1 MKKYQIRCQVHG
13 REGIGLVCEHIAIAV
28 DRGERIGFFWGN
40 DTDTAR
46 PDAWCQVCERSLVAL
61 NGASS
66 EQWFREARF
75 KVFCA
80 KCWDEA
86 KRICGGF
93 GGLGNS

>member
-1 MKKYQIRCQVHG
+1 MSQPQMQCPVHG
-13 REGIGLVCEHIAIAV
+13 REGIGLVCEHIAFAV
-28 DRGERIGFFWGN
+28 NRGERVGFFWGD

-46 PDAWCQVCERSLVAL
+46 PDAWCLECEQGLLAL

-66 EQWFREARF
+66 EQWFRDAHF

-86 KRICGGF
+86 KIICGGS
-93 GGLGNS
+93 GSPNM